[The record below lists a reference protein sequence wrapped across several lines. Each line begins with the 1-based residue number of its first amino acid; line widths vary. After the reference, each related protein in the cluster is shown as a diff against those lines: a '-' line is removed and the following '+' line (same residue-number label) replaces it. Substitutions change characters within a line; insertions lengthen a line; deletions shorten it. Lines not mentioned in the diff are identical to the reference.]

1 MANNTSLI
9 KYGEK
14 VQYGQINKSDKE
26 LFKKRKE
33 KDEQEMV
40 SLKSYL
46 DTILPPKESTEG
58 GQIFMQFVSCQPAT
72 SREVLDLS
80 VSFGNIIFIRKN
92 LTNNL
97 FHVRRRKQEFV
108 TNVKNFILNALMN
121 L

>member
-1 MANNTSLI
+1 MATNTSLI

-72 SREVLDLS
+72 SREVVELS
-80 VSFGNIIFIRKN
+80 VIFYN
-92 LTNNL
+92 LERT
-97 FHVRRRKQEFV
+97 
-108 TNVKNFILNALMN
+108 
-121 L
+121 